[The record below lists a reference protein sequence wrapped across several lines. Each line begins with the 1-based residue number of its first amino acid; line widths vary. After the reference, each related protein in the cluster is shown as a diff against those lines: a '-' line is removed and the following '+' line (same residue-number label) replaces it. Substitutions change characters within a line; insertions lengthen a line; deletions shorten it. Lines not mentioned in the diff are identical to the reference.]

1 MRQDFQESQERR
13 VNQERTELMVNQESP
28 EKMVLLVSRVHEDH
42 EVLLGLKDQLAHK
55 V

>member
-1 MRQDFQESQERR
+1 MRQDFQESQEGRE
-13 VNQERTELMVNQESP
+13 NQERTELTANQVSP

-42 EVLLGLKDQLAHK
+42 EVLLELKDQLAHK